1 MLLNSK
7 AVPLN
12 EGGREN
18 LPVTECGIRVSWLIL
33 WAKIVEQKLG
43 PDVTTAEVCAKF
55 VIPSTSQE
63 KCRYVDIME
72 PENVGAP
79 QYFLSHTWSLRFLT
93 LMEIVG
99 HRLQNEPESFVWLD
113 IFAINQNK
121 YEDKGE
127 LQADDISHLA
137 SVVRKA
143 KSTLFCLDEEGRTL
157 TRIWWSESKTEEV
170 ERAAMEIPMTVKRLL
185 MAKIPGTVTRLTKAK
200 RQKTAKRPPRAKGP
214 ATAKR
219 PSLIPPTL
227 EDRGTV
233 PCHKM
238 MAMVLQMMTMAV
250 KIHQCK

>member
-137 SVVRKA
+137 SVVRKVCA
-143 KSTLFCLDEEGRTL
+143 DSFTYH
-157 TRIWWSESKTEEV
+157 
-170 ERAAMEIPMTVKRLL
+170 
-185 MAKIPGTVTRLTKAK
+185 
-200 RQKTAKRPPRAKGP
+200 TAL
-214 ATAKR
+214 
-219 PSLIPPTL
+219 SLIRIPFF
-227 EDRGTV
+227 
-233 PCHKM
+233 
-238 MAMVLQMMTMAV
+238 
-250 KIHQCK
+250 